1 MDGCSDQLQEET
13 GGRDQQE
20 AGPTAVD
27 GATGAS
33 DLGTPI
39 LGEGGTATARP
50 QGGLSLSTCR
60 T

>member
-1 MDGCSDQLQEET
+1 VDGRSDQLQEAAR
-13 GGRDQQE
+13 GRDQQE
-20 AGPTAVD
+20 ASPTAVD

-60 T
+60 M